1 MNSMRDPLNTD
12 HHHLT
17 GNKLASTHH
26 TALAMASSLQP
37 LQRSV
42 DSKHRLEV
50 HTVSDTSSPE
60 SVGKNRPGVQMF
72 TARRRRCHIDI
83 RHTTTATD
91 QRKESF
97 KCMILQQS
105 SSSQIISSDAESFCV
120 ALITELD
127 S

>member
-60 SVGKNRPGVQMF
+60 SVGKNRPGVADVPSEAPQM
-72 TARRRRCHIDI
+72 
-83 RHTTTATD
+83 
-91 QRKESF
+91 SY
-97 KCMILQQS
+97 
-105 SSSQIISSDAESFCV
+105 
-120 ALITELD
+120 
-127 S
+127 

>member
-1 MNSMRDPLNTD
+1 MRDPLNID

-60 SVGKNRPGVQMF
+60 SVGKNRPEC
-72 TARRRRCHIDI
+72 RCSLQD
-83 RHTTTATD
+83 AAD
-91 QRKESF
+91 V
-97 KCMILQQS
+97 ILISNNRWLS
-105 SSSQIISSDAESFCV
+105 SV
-120 ALITELD
+120 KVKGALHACK
-127 S
+127 